1 MVYTLTDPEKV
12 RPLFGSWE
20 ETMII
25 SCLQRVMG
33 TLYVTDTGHPKS
45 VMAVLGDFAFFAGRP
60 CRELAESKRPGFLIM
75 VPQNEAWA
83 HMIEACF
90 PGRCRRVTRYAIRKD
105 TVFDRDR
112 LRSLKSRL
120 PEGCLLQRI
129 DSTLYDQC
137 MENAWSRDLVS
148 VFPSREAFLRDGLGM
163 AVTVNGR
170 IVSGASSYTRY
181 REGIEVEVDTR
192 RDYRRRSLA
201 TVCSA
206 ALILSCLDLGLY
218 PSWDAQNLWSVCL
231 AEKLG
236 YTFSHEY
243 PVYEVE

>member
-1 MVYTLTDPEKV
+1 MIYTLTDPEKV
-12 RPLFGSWE
+12 RALFGNWE
-20 ETMII
+20 ETMTT
-25 SCLQRVMG
+25 SCLQQVMG
-33 TLYVTDTGHPKS
+33 TLYVTDPVCPQS
-45 VMAVLGDFAFFAGRP
+45 VMALLGDFAFFAGRP
-60 CRELAESKRPGFLIM
+60 CRELAESKRSGFLIL

-83 HMIEACF
+83 QMIEACF

-105 TVFDRDR
+105 TVFDRDH
-112 LRSLKSRL
+112 LRSLKNRL
-120 PEGCLLQRI
+120 PEGCTLQRI

-137 MENAWSRDLVS
+137 MANAWSRDLVS
-148 VFPSREAFLRDGLGM
+148 VFPSKDAYLRDGLGM
-163 AVTVNGR
+163 VVTENGE

-192 RDYRRRSLA
+192 RDHRRRSLA

-218 PSWDAQNLWSVCL
+218 PSWDAQNLWSVRL

>member
-1 MVYTLTDPEKV
+1 MVYALTDPEKV
-12 RPLFGSWE
+12 RPLFGNWE
-20 ETMII
+20 ETMIT
-25 SCLQRVMG
+25 SCLQQVMG
-33 TLYVTDTGHPKS
+33 TLYVVDPERPKS
-45 VMAVLGDFAFFAGRP
+45 VMALLGDFAFFAGEP
-60 CRELAESKRPGFLIM
+60 NRELAESKRPGFLIL

-83 HMIEACF
+83 QIIEDCF
-90 PGRCRRVTRYAIRKD
+90 SGRCRRVTRYAIRKD
-105 TVFDRDR
+105 TVFDRDH
-112 LRSLKSRL
+112 LLSLKNRL
-120 PEGCLLQRI
+120 PEGYLLQRI
-129 DSTLYDQC
+129 DGTLYDQC
-137 MENAWSRDLVS
+137 MENAWCRDLVS

-163 AVTVNGR
+163 VVIKNGE

-192 RDYRRRSLA
+192 RDQRRRALA

-218 PSWDAQNLWSVCL
+218 PSWDAQNLWSVRL

-243 PVYEVE
+243 PVYEAE

>member
-1 MVYTLTDPEKV
+1 M
-12 RPLFGSWE
+12 
-20 ETMII
+20 
-25 SCLQRVMG
+25 
-33 TLYVTDTGHPKS
+33 
-45 VMAVLGDFAFFAGRP
+45 
-60 CRELAESKRPGFLIM
+60 
-75 VPQNEAWA
+75 
-83 HMIEACF
+83 
-90 PGRCRRVTRYAIRKD
+90 
-105 TVFDRDR
+105 
-112 LRSLKSRL
+112 
-120 PEGCLLQRI
+120 LQRI

-243 PVYEVE
+243 PVYEVV